1 MFFVFFCCLHLGTC
15 LLFAVCCFFAMSV
28 GTKGVSRGTVTSAV
42 LHPTFSD
49 SFGSY
54 FNITCGNISGQ
65 FCITKFKKNQ
75 TKCI

>member
-1 MFFVFFCCLHLGTC
+1 
-15 LLFAVCCFFAMSV
+15 MSV

-75 TKCI
+75 TKCIYVNGKWLSPSEIESLASKKAR